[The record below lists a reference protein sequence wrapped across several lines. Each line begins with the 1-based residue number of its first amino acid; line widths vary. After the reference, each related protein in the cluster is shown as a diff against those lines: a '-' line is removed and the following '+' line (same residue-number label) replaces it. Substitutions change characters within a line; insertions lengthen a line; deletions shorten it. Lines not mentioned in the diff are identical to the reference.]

1 MVECIK
7 RYCIILLLRICG
19 FGNLLR
25 NEKKKKENLNF
36 FVGLEMKILLCL
48 LVIVKISKKLLV
60 IVLLLKL

>member
-25 NEKKKKENLNF
+25 NEKKKRKFEF
-36 FVGLEMKILLCL
+36 FCGFGDEDFVMFVCN
-48 LVIVKISKKLLV
+48 SKD
-60 IVLLLKL
+60 